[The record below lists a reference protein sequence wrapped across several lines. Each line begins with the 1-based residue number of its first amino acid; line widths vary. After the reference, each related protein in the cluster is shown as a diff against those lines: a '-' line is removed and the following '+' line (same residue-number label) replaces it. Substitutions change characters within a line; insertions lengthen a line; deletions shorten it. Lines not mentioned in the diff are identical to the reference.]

1 MHNSRKNAKRI
12 PISQK
17 VALKVI
23 DTSAIKERYVERT
36 LYREAVILRK
46 LSHPNIINLYEAFQ
60 ISVYCCLATEYVGKV
75 VEGTGKVGWIA

>member
-1 MHNSRKNAKRI
+1 MTNEIWNAYDDS
-12 PISQK
+12 PLLK

-36 LYREAVILRK
+36 LYREAVLLKR

-60 ISVYCCLATEYVGKV
+60 ISVYCCLATEYIGMRVCV
-75 VEGTGKVGWIA
+75 SV